1 MRRPRGKKKKK
12 GKRKKKKSLRT
23 SWSRRRNRWPWLLE
37 DWGGF
42 CATGFGKKKEFCC
55 EEEPMQREVK

>member
-1 MRRPRGKKKKK
+1 MKKK
-12 GKRKKKKSLRT
+12 GKRKKKKKSLRT
-23 SWSRRRNRWPWLLE
+23 SWSQRRKRWPWLLE

-42 CATGFGKKKEFCC
+42 CATGFGKKMDFCC